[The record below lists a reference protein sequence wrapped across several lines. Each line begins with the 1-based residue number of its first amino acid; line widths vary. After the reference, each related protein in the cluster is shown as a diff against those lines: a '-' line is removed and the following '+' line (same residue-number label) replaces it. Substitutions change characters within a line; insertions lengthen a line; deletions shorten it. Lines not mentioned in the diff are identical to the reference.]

1 MTAQQSVDTS
11 PQAHPGR
18 ASPPGGR
25 RRLAV
30 RWVLHGVL
38 FVVLAAGVF
47 GLLYLRVRLRSAK
60 AQGSGKVITGSCSKK
75 N

>member
-1 MTAQQSVDTS
+1 
-11 PQAHPGR
+11 
-18 ASPPGGR
+18 
-25 RRLAV
+25 V